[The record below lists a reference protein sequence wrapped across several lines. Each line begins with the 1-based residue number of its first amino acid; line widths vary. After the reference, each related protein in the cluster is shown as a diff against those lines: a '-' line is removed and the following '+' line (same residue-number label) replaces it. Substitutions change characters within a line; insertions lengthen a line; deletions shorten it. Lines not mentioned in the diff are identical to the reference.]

1 MRKETEIISFSS
13 SQPFNSE
20 IYLVA
25 YISKVD
31 AEDILSDKFI
41 LYIETGEGQ
50 RLEEYSFQTFSE
62 CVRQA
67 HMDFGDLMLRSWDQL
82 KYQH

>member
-31 AEDILSDKFI
+31 AEDILTDKYL

-50 RLEEYSFQTFSE
+50 RLNEYSFQTFSE
-62 CVRQA
+62 CVRKA
-67 HMDFGDLMLRSWDQL
+67 HMDFGDLMIRSWDEFNN
-82 KYQH
+82 QH